1 MRIKFP
7 FSGNYN
13 VNLAQFLNGTFY
25 KKIQNETVAR
35 TNSVKKYFNKL
46 IGHFY
51 AEDAIML
58 DTSGSI
64 LNWNRTFERLYG
76 YTEPEIVGQSVSI
89 FYMPQDRQLHLPD
102 ELIKTAFARGTAIH
116 RGKMTRKDGTTF
128 YGVITLKSVKDL
140 NNHTIGFTE
149 HLKEIKP
156 VEAD

>member
-25 KKIQNETVAR
+25 KKLQNETVAR

-46 IGHFY
+46 IGYFY

-58 DTSGSI
+58 DTNGSI

-89 FYMPQDRQLHLPD
+89 FYMPQDRQLQLPD
-102 ELIKTAFARGTAIH
+102 KLIKTAYACGSAIH
-116 RGKMTRKDGTTF
+116 RGKWARKDGTTF
-128 YGVITLKSVKDL
+128 YGVISLKSVKGL
-140 NNHTIGFTE
+140 NNDIIGFTE
-149 HLKEIKP
+149 QLTEIKP
-156 VEAD
+156 AEAD